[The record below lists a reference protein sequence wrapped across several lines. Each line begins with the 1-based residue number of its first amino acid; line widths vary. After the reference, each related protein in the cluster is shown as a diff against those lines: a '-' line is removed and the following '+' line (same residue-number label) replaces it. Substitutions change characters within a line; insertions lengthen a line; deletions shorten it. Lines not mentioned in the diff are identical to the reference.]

1 MHLRPLQSSG
11 ASEVLGT
18 LNIVISNADMAAAS
32 ELGELS
38 YEEKYRP
45 IKIQLLI
52 ISWYLSCEPKS
63 QEARFQ
69 KGNKTSKS
77 SAGL

>member
-1 MHLRPLQSSG
+1 
-11 ASEVLGT
+11 
-18 LNIVISNADMAAAS
+18 MAAAS
-32 ELGELS
+32 ELEELS
-38 YEEKYRP
+38 YEEKHRP